1 MSELPSNTSTYWL
14 WLCLAM
20 AKAILSRTNDHDVKH
35 NFSLR
40 TRPSHTALQRRK
52 GDPYLGAPIS
62 VAAKSQGLKQI
73 KSLRPILDTKI
84 PHHFLY
90 NYLGPL
96 NNSIDFQT
104 YIA

>member
-1 MSELPSNTSTYWL
+1 
-14 WLCLAM
+14 M

-62 VAAKSQGLKQI
+62 VAAKSQGLEQI
-73 KSLRPILDTKI
+73 KYVVYTKS
-84 PHHFLY
+84 
-90 NYLGPL
+90 NLGPGWNL
-96 NNSIDFQT
+96 V
-104 YIA
+104 